1 MADLVDKVD
10 EVELSDSE
18 EENEEE
24 VTEKKEEVMDLSNPD
39 VVTKYKTAAG
49 ITDKALQFVASQCVD
64 GASIIEICNSGETV
78 ITGGL
83 SAVYGKKVNGKAV
96 DKGIAFP
103 VCVSVN
109 EIVSNNSP
117 LSSEVQA
124 PLKAGDIVKIDLGC
138 HIDGYIA
145 LAGHTFICGEKA
157 DSVPKQVAPVVS
169 DVATAAY
176 NAMLVAVSMIK
187 EGGKGSE
194 VTAAIQ
200 AVADAYEVNPLFK
213 IRMTQM
219 KRFVIEGPKEIAL
232 RGPDVDA
239 EEEKCKEAEFEK
251 YEVYAIDVA
260 MSTGEGRVKEGEGR
274 TTIYKKNVDKKF
286 SLRMKASRSLL
297 NEITK
302 KSPTMPFSLRQFDE
316 KSAKMGITE
325 LTVNNLVSAYPV
337 LVENKGVEVARFQTT
352 VLILPS
358 GPAKVTGMPM
368 PAYFNSEKT
377 LNEEA
382 QTVLDALAAAEAKT
396 LAKKL
401 KKKSSKK
408 KK

>member
-1 MADLVDKVD
+1 
-10 EVELSDSE
+10 
-18 EENEEE
+18 
-24 VTEKKEEVMDLSNPD
+24 

-200 AVADAYEVNPLFK
+200 AVSVFYVALPFS
-213 IRMTQM
+213 IWTS
-219 KRFVIEGPKEIAL
+219 VI
-232 RGPDVDA
+232 
-239 EEEKCKEAEFEK
+239 
-251 YEVYAIDVA
+251 
-260 MSTGEGRVKEGEGR
+260 
-274 TTIYKKNVDKKF
+274 KF
-286 SLRMKASRSLL
+286 SVTLHL
-297 NEITK
+297 NITK
-302 KSPTMPFSLRQFDE
+302 SVDDY
-316 KSAKMGITE
+316 TE
-325 LTVNNLVSAYPV
+325 HSSC
-337 LVENKGVEVARFQTT
+337 NKPRIF
-352 VLILPS
+352 L
-358 GPAKVTGMPM
+358 
-368 PAYFNSEKT
+368 EKT
-377 LNEEA
+377 GRFGWL
-382 QTVLDALAAAEAKT
+382 
-396 LAKKL
+396 
-401 KKKSSKK
+401 
-408 KK
+408 